1 MTHKISLTTLKSK
14 LNNSSEYF
22 PYKLNINSSVD
33 SFLKI
38 RETLTRVGRLQ
49 NNSKS
54 GKESLWQVCHIV
66 QDENT
71 NKYYLCHFKHLY
83 MLTGKNDNT
92 EMNDQDFDQMSYIAS
107 LLEKWELSKFSENL
121 DNVNP
126 RCNISIISH
135 ARKKEVLLRKKFY
148 IKKDQA

>member
-1 MTHKISLTTLKSK
+1 MTHKISMTV
-14 LNNSSEYF
+14 LNEKINNTVYM
-22 PYKLNINSSVD
+22 PYNMDIEGSVD
-33 SFLKI
+33 VFLKI

-49 NNSKS
+49 NNSKT
-54 GKESLWQVCHIV
+54 GQESLWQVCHIV